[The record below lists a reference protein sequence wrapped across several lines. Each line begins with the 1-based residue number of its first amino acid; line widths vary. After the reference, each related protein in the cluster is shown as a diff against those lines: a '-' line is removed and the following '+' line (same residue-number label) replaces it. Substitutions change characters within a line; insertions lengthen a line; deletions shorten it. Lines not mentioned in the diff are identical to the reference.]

1 MAGQALYFVPPRGP
15 FVDPATGTLT
25 RTADL
30 FLRGLYSRVGGATGE
45 GTQDLSASAF
55 DDAGTEEQEAALYAL
70 ADAGGQHPPVE
81 TLSAPGLVEIA
92 AEFAQMR
99 EEIAALRQQINDIKQ
114 GQP

>member
-30 FLRGLYSRVGGATGE
+30 FLRGLYSRAGGASGDST
-45 GTQDLSASAF
+45 TDLSASAF

-70 ADAGGQHPPVE
+70 ADAAGQHPPPCV
-81 TLSAPGLVEIA
+81 AQA
-92 AEFAQMR
+92 ADDLCAEVAHLR
-99 EEIAALRQQINDIKQ
+99 EELAALRQQINDITQ
-114 GQP
+114 GQQL